1 MLTEKLQK
9 LVEDLSVKLKAR
21 GWKLVTAESCTGG
34 GLGFW
39 LTSIPGSSEW
49 FDRGYITYSNNAKIE
64 MLGISFHLLERYGAV
79 SEQVV
84 VEMAEN
90 ALAQS
95 SVHASIA
102 ITGIAGPDGGT
113 SEKPVG
119 YTWIAVAGSG
129 LKTHS
134 ECHVFPGDRAWIREQ
149 AIFRAIHQLFLMI

>member
-1 MLTEKLQK
+1 MLSKKLGK
-9 LVEDLSVKLKAR
+9 LVEELSHKLKAK

-39 LTSIPGSSEW
+39 LTSVPGSSEW
-49 FDRGYITYSNNAKIE
+49 YDRGYITYSNDAKIE
-64 MLGISFHLLERYGAV
+64 MLGISFYILEKFGAV
-79 SEQVV
+79 SEQAV

-90 ALAQS
+90 ALSQS
-95 SVHASIA
+95 SAHASIA
-102 ITGIAGPDGGT
+102 ITGIAGPGGGT
-113 SEKPVG
+113 AEKPVG